1 MINDEFSWQ
10 LVSEK
15 MSHML
20 LLGVCFVLYVHAFK
34 IVKSDILLHCWNRSA
49 ILSQGTAQG
58 LFTGLLPVM
67 QIEPVTL
74 QLLPHLANHQSTR
87 LYARLY
93 MLS

>member
-20 LLGVCFVLYVHAFK
+20 LLGVGFVFYVHAFK

-49 ILSQGTAQG
+49 MSGQGTAQG
-58 LFTGLLPVM
+58 LFYESFTCD
-67 QIEPVTL
+67 
-74 QLLPHLANHQSTR
+74 AN
-87 LYARLY
+87 
-93 MLS
+93 